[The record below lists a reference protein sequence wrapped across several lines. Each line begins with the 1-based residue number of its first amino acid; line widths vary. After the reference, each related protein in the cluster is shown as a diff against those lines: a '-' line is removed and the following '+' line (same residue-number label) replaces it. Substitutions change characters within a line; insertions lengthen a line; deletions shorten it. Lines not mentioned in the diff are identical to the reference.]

1 MKRTIR
7 VGLVGCGVVG
17 TGILRLL
24 EDNAETI
31 EGRLGAK
38 LEVVI
43 IAARSAERERDPIV
57 PTERLVFDAFA
68 VAEHADV
75 EIVLEVMGGVEQAGE
90 VVRRALE
97 SGKHVVTANK
107 ALIAERGDVLIPLAE
122 ERGLDLYFEAAV
134 AGGIPIIRVLREAL
148 AADRILCLRG
158 ILNGTSNYIL
168 TRMQRD
174 GLGFDEALR
183 LAQEAGYAEADPTLD
198 VSGGDARHKLA
209 ILATLAFGAQVDP
222 EHIPM
227 QGIDNVTSL
236 DCRFAERF
244 GFVLRP
250 LAIAKP
256 TEDGALSLRV
266 HPALLPARSVLAGV
280 SGALNAVAIE
290 GAMSGPAMIT
300 GLGAGAM
307 PTAMS
312 VVSDLVDVGRNL
324 LAGAHGRVPSRAF
337 RGQPSVRSVEQAGAL
352 RSRYYLRFSV
362 KDRPGVL
369 ARIAGVLGAF
379 EVSIE
384 QMLQDGGDEET
395 PAQVVILTHVAR
407 EADVIAALSE
417 VDRLRHVL
425 APTMLLRIE
434 DL

>member
-24 EDNAETI
+24 RDNAETI
-31 EGRLGAK
+31 EDRLGAR
-38 LEVVI
+38 LEVVA
-43 IAARSAERERDPIV
+43 IAVHSADRARDPIV
-57 PTERLVFDAFA
+57 PTDRLVFDPFA
-68 VAEHADV
+68 VAEREDV
-75 EIVLEVMGGVEQAGE
+75 EIVLEVMGGVERAGE

-97 SGKHVVTANK
+97 SGKHVITANK

-148 AADRILCLRG
+148 AADRILSLRG

-174 GLGFDEALR
+174 GLSFEEALR

-209 ILATLAFGAQVDP
+209 ILATLAFDARVDP
-222 EHIPM
+222 SDIPM
-227 QGIDNVTSL
+227 QGIEDITSL
-236 DCRFAERF
+236 DCRFAKRF
-244 GFVLRP
+244 GFVIRP

-266 HPALLPARSVLAGV
+266 HPALLPAGSVLAGV
-280 SGALNAVAIE
+280 SGAMNAVAIE
-290 GAMSGPAMIT
+290 GAMLGPAMIT
-300 GLGAGAM
+300 GLGAGAL

-312 VVSDLVDVGRNL
+312 VVSDLVDVCRNL
-324 LAGAHGRVPSRAF
+324 LAGAHGRVSSRAF
-337 RGQPSVRSVEQAGAL
+337 RDQPSPRSVDAAGAL

-384 QMLQDGGDEET
+384 QMVQEGGDDDA
-395 PAQVVILTHVAR
+395 PAQVVILTHLAR
-407 EADVIAALSE
+407 ESAVLSALSE
-417 VDRLRHVL
+417 VDRLSHVV

>member
-24 EDNAETI
+24 HDNAETI
-31 EGRLGAK
+31 EGRLGAR
-38 LEVVI
+38 LEVVA
-43 IAARSAERERDPIV
+43 IAARSADRARDPIV
-57 PTERLVFDAFA
+57 PADKLCFDPFA
-68 VAEHADV
+68 VAEREDV
-75 EIVLEVMGGVEQAGE
+75 EIVLEVMGGVDQAGE

-97 SGKHVVTANK
+97 SGKHVITANK

-134 AGGIPIIRVLREAL
+134 AGGIPIIRMLREAL
-148 AADRILCLRG
+148 AADRILSLRG

-198 VSGGDARHKLA
+198 ISGGDARHKLA
-209 ILATLAFGAQVDP
+209 ILATLAFGARVDP
-222 EHIPM
+222 NDIPM
-227 QGIDNVTSL
+227 QGIEDITSL
-236 DCRFAERF
+236 DCRFAKRF
-244 GFVLRP
+244 GFVIRP
-250 LAIAKP
+250 LAIARP
-256 TEDGALSLRV
+256 TEAGALCLRV
-266 HPALLPARSVLAGV
+266 HPALVPAGSVLAGV

-290 GAMSGPAMIT
+290 GAMLGPAMIT
-300 GLGAGAM
+300 GLGAGAL

-312 VVSDLVDVGRNL
+312 MVSDLVDVCRNL

-337 RGQPSVRSVEQAGAL
+337 RSQPSQRSVDDAGAL
-352 RSRYYLRFSV
+352 LSRYYPRFSV

-369 ARIAGVLGAF
+369 ARVAGVLGACD
-379 EVSIE
+379 VSIE
-384 QMLQDGGDEET
+384 QMVQEGGSSDG
-395 PAQVVILTHVAR
+395 PAQVVILTHIAR
-407 EADVIAALSE
+407 ESEMLSALSE
-417 VDRLRHVL
+417 VDRLSHVV

>member
-24 EDNAETI
+24 HDNAETI
-31 EGRLGAK
+31 EGRLGAWID
-38 LEVVI
+38 VVA
-43 IAARSAERERDPIV
+43 IAASNPKAERDPIV
-57 PTERLVFDAFA
+57 PMDRLGFDPFA
-68 VAEHADV
+68 VAEREDV
-75 EIVLEVMGGVEQAGE
+75 EIVLEVMGGVELAGE

-97 SGKHVVTANK
+97 HGKHVVTANK

-148 AADRILCLRG
+148 AADRILSLRA

-174 GLGFDEALR
+174 GLSFQDALR
-183 LAQEAGYAEADPTLD
+183 LAQEADYAEADPTLD

-222 EHIPM
+222 DTIPM
-227 QGIDNVTSL
+227 QGIDDVQAI

-244 GFVLRP
+244 GYRLRP
-250 LAIAKP
+250 LAVARLTDEGK
-256 TEDGALSLRV
+256 LSLRV
-266 HPALLPARSVLAGV
+266 HPALVPASTVLSGV

-290 GAMSGPAMIT
+290 GAMLGPAMIT
-300 GLGAGAM
+300 GLGAGAL

-337 RGQPSVRSVEQAGAL
+337 RAEPLALGIDDAGAL
-352 RSRYYLRFSV
+352 ETRYYLRFSV

-379 EVSIE
+379 DVSIE
-384 QMLQDGGDEET
+384 QMVQEGGGDDAPT
-395 PAQVVILTHVAR
+395 TVVILTHVAR
-407 EADVIAALSE
+407 ESSVLQALSE
-417 VDRLRHVL
+417 VDRLSHVV
-425 APTMLLRIE
+425 APTLLLRIE
-434 DL
+434 DE